1 VTRDKHLDILE
12 LPDELRAL
20 AGECELTGGRTIF
33 ERNGRPAAILISHDE
48 YLALRETVDIAR
60 NARLFAAMRKR
71 ETEAGREDVREAF
84 ERLRLP
90 ASLAA
95 LPLVA
100 AALLI
105 GEEESSSDPAAH
117 SLAAAFARIADDPIA
132 GAPLF
137 EPLRGLWSYR
147 DGPLRVVYRIVPEA
161 RYVLVLAAE
170 TVEEPL
176 PARA

>member
-1 VTRDKHLDILE
+1 MTRDRHLDILE
-12 LPDELRAL
+12 LPEELRAL

-33 ERNGRPAAILISHDE
+33 ERNGRPAAILVSHDE

-71 ETEAGREDVREAF
+71 ETEAGRDDVREVF

-90 ASLAA
+90 ASLATT
-95 LPLVA
+95 PLVA
-100 AALLI
+100 AALALT
-105 GEEESSSDPAAH
+105 GEESSDPAAH
-117 SLAAAFARIADDPIA
+117 LLSAAFARIADDPIA

-147 DGPLRVVYRIVPEA
+147 EGALRVVYRIVPEA
-161 RYVLVLAAE
+161 RYVLILAAE
-170 TVEEPL
+170 TVDEPMT
-176 PARA
+176 ARA